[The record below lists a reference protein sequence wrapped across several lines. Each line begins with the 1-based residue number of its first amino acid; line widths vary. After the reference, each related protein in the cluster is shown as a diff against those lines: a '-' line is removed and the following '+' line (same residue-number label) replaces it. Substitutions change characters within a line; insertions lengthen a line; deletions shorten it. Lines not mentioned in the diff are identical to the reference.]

1 MNILRFADFLFDIIL
16 VFMTKIKSEY
26 SVIFIIA
33 IIFLFSFI
41 RDFYFYQNNFP
52 VSHKVGFIENLQSG
66 LEKQTSTVE
75 NHEFILALSTGK
87 RDFSQKFRHDLAVTG
102 TMHLV
107 AISAFHTGIMVLLF
121 GIFFKSLLFFV
132 PLRSYAK
139 NIIMFFL
146 KIAASAYYFF
156 ITGASIPTLR
166 SLAFILFFDFFMIF
180 GSFPHPVFV
189 FFCSLAA
196 VTLLIPGSMLSMSF
210 LMSALCVATVL
221 KIWRVLPKSLTISL
235 VCVSATVNYILLVVS
250 PALSGTFSVFSP
262 FVNFFVIPVVS
273 LSVPFVTLA
282 QFLIPFSESA
292 AHFMLKTADFLI
304 SPASF
309 LISFFAET
317 AEKTA
322 VPIVQVPVFI
332 KIIFAASF
340 FSALYFR
347 NKIKYFALTI
357 NILSLITFFFGIFS
371 TDDLKRSEQF
381 GGKAFCVK
389 ESVVSGRIFFDKYTK
404 NPNFNN
410 YFYTNIERFSAEC
423 GISKVLSVHF
433 PGKITEKQERALRKK
448 IRFKNAEFY
457 SRE

>member
-1 MNILRFADFLFDIIL
+1 
-16 VFMTKIKSEY
+16 MTKIKLIY
-26 SVIFIIA
+26 LVTFFISA
-33 IIFLFSFI
+33 VFSFSFA
-41 RDFYFYQNNFP
+41 RDFYFYQNDFP
-52 VSHKVGFIENLQSG
+52 KSYNVSFIENLQNR
-66 LEKQTSTVE
+66 LEKQAATVE
-75 NHEFILALSTGK
+75 NHEFISALAVGK

-121 GIFFKSLLFFV
+121 GFFFKTLLFFV
-132 PLRSYAK
+132 PLRPYIK

-146 KIAASAYYFF
+146 ETAASAYYFF

-166 SLAFILFFDFFMIF
+166 SLAFILFFDFFMIS
-180 GSFPHPVFV
+180 GSFPHPVFI

-196 VTLLIPGSMLSMSF
+196 VTLLIPGSSLSMSF

-221 KIWRVLPKSLTISL
+221 KLWRLLPKSLAISL

-250 PALSGTFSVFSP
+250 ADLSGTFSVLSP

-273 LSVPFVTLA
+273 LAVPFVTLA
-282 QFLIPFSESA
+282 QFFILFSETA
-292 AHFMLKTADFLI
+292 AHFMLKTADFII

-309 LISFFAET
+309 LVSYFSNL

-322 VPIVQVPVFI
+322 VPVVQVPLFI

-347 NKIKYFALTI
+347 NKIKYLSIIT
-357 NILSLITFFFGIFS
+357 NILAVIPFFFGIFS
-371 TDDLKRSEQF
+371 PDEIKRSDQF

-389 ESVVSGRIFFDKYTK
+389 ESVTSGRIFFDKYTK
-404 NPNFNN
+404 NPNFNT
-410 YFYTNIERFSAEC
+410 YFFTNIERFSAEC
-423 GISKVLSVHF
+423 GITKVRSVHF
-433 PGKITEKQERALRKK
+433 PKKITERQKKDLRKK
-448 IRFKNAEFY
+448 IRFKNAKFY

>member
-1 MNILRFADFLFDIIL
+1 MS
-16 VFMTKIKSEY
+16 KIKPIY
-26 SVIFIIA
+26 LGIFLIITIFI
-33 IIFLFSFI
+33 FSLV
-41 RDFYFYQNNFP
+41 RDICSNDSTYSYGSVF
-52 VSHKVGFIENLQSG
+52 VENLQRR
-66 LEKQTSTVE
+66 LEKQTATVE
-75 NHEFILALSTGK
+75 NHEFILALAIGK

-132 PLRSYAK
+132 PFRPYTK

-180 GSFPHPVFV
+180 GSFPHPVFI

-196 VTLLIPGSMLSMSF
+196 VALLIPGSSISMSF

-221 KIWRVLPKSLTISL
+221 KLWRLLPKSLAISL
-235 VCVSATVNYILLVVS
+235 ICVSATVNYILLVVS
-250 PALSGTFSVFSP
+250 ADLSGTFSVFAP

-273 LSVPFVTLA
+273 LAVPFVTLA
-282 QFLIPFSESA
+282 QFFIPFSETA
-292 AHFMLKTADFLI
+292 ACFMLKTADFLI

-309 LISFFAET
+309 FVSFFADL
-317 AEKTA
+317 AERTA
-322 VPIVQVPVFI
+322 VPVVQVPVFI

-340 FSALYFR
+340 FSALYFS
-347 NKIKYFALTI
+347 NKIKHISLFI
-357 NILSLITFFFGIFS
+357 NILSLIPFFFGIFS
-371 TDDLKRSEQF
+371 PDEVKRSDQF

-389 ESVVSGRIFFDKYTK
+389 ESVTSGRIFFDKYSK
-404 NPNFNN
+404 NPNFNT
-410 YFYTNIERFSAEC
+410 YFLTNIERFPAEC
-423 GISKVLSVHF
+423 GITKVLSVHF
-433 PGKITEKQERALRKK
+433 PDRITEKQKKALRKK
-448 IRFKNAEFY
+448 IRFKNAKFY
-457 SRE
+457 SRD

>member
-1 MNILRFADFLFDIIL
+1 MIFTFSLVRDIYSNNSTYSYRP
-16 VFMTKIKSEY
+16 VF
-26 SVIFIIA
+26 V
-33 IIFLFSFI
+33 
-41 RDFYFYQNNFP
+41 
-52 VSHKVGFIENLQSG
+52 ENLQHR
-66 LEKQTSTVE
+66 LEKQTATVE
-75 NHEFILALSTGK
+75 NHEFILALAIGK

-132 PLRSYAK
+132 PFRPYTK

-180 GSFPHPVFV
+180 GSFPHPVFI

-196 VTLLIPGSMLSMSF
+196 VALLIPESSISMSF

-221 KIWRVLPKSLTISL
+221 KLWRLLPKSLAISL
-235 VCVSATVNYILLVVS
+235 ICVSATVNYILLVVS
-250 PALSGTFSVFSP
+250 ADLSGTFSVFAP

-273 LSVPFVTLA
+273 LAVPFVTLA
-282 QFLIPFSESA
+282 QFFIPFSETA

-309 LISFFAET
+309 FVSFFAGL

-322 VPIVQVPVFI
+322 VPVVQVPVFI

-340 FSALYFR
+340 FLSLYFR
-347 NKIKYFALTI
+347 NKIKYLSLFI
-357 NILSLITFFFGIFS
+357 NILSLIPFFFGIFS
-371 TDDLKRSEQF
+371 TDEIKRSDQF

-389 ESVVSGRIFFDKYTK
+389 ESVTSGRIFFDKYSK
-404 NPNFNN
+404 NPNFNT
-410 YFYTNIERFSAEC
+410 YFLTNIERFSAEC
-423 GISKVLSVHF
+423 GITKVLSVHF
-433 PGKITEKQERALRKK
+433 PDRITEKQKKALRKK
-448 IRFKNAEFY
+448 IRFKNAKFY
-457 SRE
+457 SRD

>member
-1 MNILRFADFLFDIIL
+1 MK
-16 VFMTKIKSEY
+16 KIKFIHFTIFLII
-26 SVIFIIA
+26 SV
-33 IIFLFSFI
+33 FLFSFI
-41 RDFYFYQNNFP
+41 RDIYFYKNSFP
-52 VSHKVGFIENLQSG
+52 KSYNVKFIENLQSR
-66 LEKQTSTVE
+66 LEKQGGNLK

-107 AISAFHTGIMVLLF
+107 AISAFHTGIMVF
-121 GIFFKSLLFFV
+121 IFSIFFKSLLFFV
-132 PLRSYAK
+132 PTRPYIK

-166 SLAFILFFDFFMIF
+166 SLAFILFFDFFMIS
-180 GSFPHPVFV
+180 GTFPHPVFI
-189 FFCSLAA
+189 FFSSLAA
-196 VTLLIPGSMLSMSF
+196 VTLLIPGSSLSMSF

-221 KIWRVLPKSLTISL
+221 KLWRVMPKSLAISL
-235 VCVSATVNYILLVVS
+235 ICVSATINYILLVVS
-250 PALSGTFSVFSP
+250 AALSGTFSVLAP
-262 FVNFFVIPVVS
+262 FVNFFVIPIVS
-273 LSVPFVTLA
+273 LSVPFVTMA
-282 QFLIPFSESA
+282 QFLIPFSCIA

-309 LISFFAET
+309 LISFFAGL

-322 VPIVQVPVFI
+322 VPVVQVPVFV

-340 FSALYFR
+340 FSALYFSSR
-347 NKIKYFALTI
+347 IKHLSLVV
-357 NILSLITFFFGIFS
+357 NILLLILFFFGIFS
-371 TDDLKRSEQF
+371 TDEIKRSEQF
-381 GGKAFCVK
+381 NGKAFCVK
-389 ESVVSGRIFFDKYTK
+389 ESVTSGRIFFDKYVK

-410 YFYTNIERFSAEC
+410 YFLTNIERFSAEC
-423 GISKVLSVHF
+423 GITKVLSVHF
-433 PGKITEKQERALRKK
+433 PNKITEKQKKALRKK

>member
-1 MNILRFADFLFDIIL
+1 MKMKLIHIITFLTI
-16 VFMTKIKSEY
+16 
-26 SVIFIIA
+26 SV
-33 IIFLFSFI
+33 FSFSLI
-41 RDFYFYQNNFP
+41 RDIYFYQDNLPKQYRVN
-52 VSHKVGFIENLQSG
+52 FIENLQNR
-66 LEKQTSTVE
+66 LEKQAATVE
-75 NHEFILALSTGK
+75 NHEFISALAIGK
-87 RDFSQKFRHDLAVTG
+87 RNFSQKFRHDLSVTG

-121 GIFFKSLLFFV
+121 GIFFKTLLFFL
-132 PLRSYAK
+132 PTRPYIK
-139 NIIMFFL
+139 NIIIFFL

-166 SLAFILFFDFFMIF
+166 SLAFVLFFDFFMIF
-180 GSFPHPVFV
+180 GSFPNPVFI

-196 VTLLIPGSMLSMSF
+196 VALLIPGSSLSMSF

-221 KIWRVLPKSLTISL
+221 KIWRVLPKSLAVSL

-250 PALSGTFSVFSP
+250 ADLSGTFSVFAP

-273 LSVPFVTLA
+273 LAVPFVTLA
-282 QFLIPFSESA
+282 QFFIPFSETA
-292 AHFMLKTADFLI
+292 AHFMLKTADFII

-309 LISFFAET
+309 FVSFFAGL

-322 VPIVQVPVFI
+322 VPIVQTPVFI

-347 NKIKYFALTI
+347 NKIKYLSLTI
-357 NILSLITFFFGIFS
+357 NILSLIPFFFGIFS
-371 TDDLKRSEQF
+371 TDEIKRSDKF

-389 ESVVSGRIFFDKYTK
+389 ESVTSGRIFFDKYAK
-404 NPNFNN
+404 NPIFNN
-410 YFYTNIERFSAEC
+410 YFLTNIERFSAEC
-423 GISKVLSVHF
+423 GITQVLSVHF
-433 PGKITEKQERALRKK
+433 PDKITEKQKKALRKK
-448 IRFKNAEFY
+448 IRFKNAKFY

>member
-1 MNILRFADFLFDIIL
+1 MIFTFSLVRDIYSNNSTYSYGP
-16 VFMTKIKSEY
+16 VF
-26 SVIFIIA
+26 V
-33 IIFLFSFI
+33 
-41 RDFYFYQNNFP
+41 
-52 VSHKVGFIENLQSG
+52 ENLQHR
-66 LEKQTSTVE
+66 LEKQTATVE
-75 NHEFILALSTGK
+75 NHEFILALAIGK

-132 PLRSYAK
+132 PFRPYTK

-180 GSFPHPVFV
+180 GSFPHPVFI

-196 VTLLIPGSMLSMSF
+196 VALLIPGSSISMSF

-221 KIWRVLPKSLTISL
+221 KLWRLLPKSLAISL
-235 VCVSATVNYILLVVS
+235 ICVSATVNYILLVVS
-250 PALSGTFSVFSP
+250 ADLSGTFSVFAP

-273 LSVPFVTLA
+273 LAVPFVTLA
-282 QFLIPFSESA
+282 QFFIPFSETA

-309 LISFFAET
+309 FVSFFAGL

-322 VPIVQVPVFI
+322 VPVVQVPVFI

-340 FSALYFR
+340 FSSLYFR
-347 NKIKYFALTI
+347 NKIKHLSLFI
-357 NILSLITFFFGIFS
+357 NILSLIPFFFGIFS
-371 TDDLKRSEQF
+371 TDEIKRSDQF

-389 ESVVSGRIFFDKYTK
+389 ENVTSGRIFFDKYSK
-404 NPNFNN
+404 NPNFNT
-410 YFYTNIERFSAEC
+410 YFLTNIERFSAEC
-423 GISKVLSVHF
+423 GITNVLSVHF
-433 PGKITEKQERALRKK
+433 PDRITEKQKKALRKK
-448 IRFKNAEFY
+448 IRFKNAKFY
-457 SRE
+457 SRD

>member
-1 MNILRFADFLFDIIL
+1 MK
-16 VFMTKIKSEY
+16 KIKLIHFTIFLII
-26 SVIFIIA
+26 SV
-33 IIFLFSFI
+33 FLFSFI
-41 RDFYFYQNNFP
+41 RDIYFYKNSFP
-52 VSHKVGFIENLQSG
+52 KSYNVKFIENLQSR
-66 LEKQTSTVE
+66 LEKQGGNLK

-107 AISAFHTGIMVLLF
+107 AISAFHTGIMVF
-121 GIFFKSLLFFV
+121 IFSIFFKSLLFFV
-132 PLRSYAK
+132 PTRPYIK

-166 SLAFILFFDFFMIF
+166 SLAFILFFDFFMIS
-180 GSFPHPVFV
+180 GTFPHPVFI
-189 FFCSLAA
+189 FFSSLAA
-196 VTLLIPGSMLSMSF
+196 VTLLIPGSSLSMSF

-221 KIWRVLPKSLTISL
+221 KLWRVMPKSLAISL
-235 VCVSATVNYILLVVS
+235 ICVSATINYILLVVS
-250 PALSGTFSVFSP
+250 AALSGTFSVLAP
-262 FVNFFVIPVVS
+262 FVNFFVIPIVS
-273 LSVPFVTLA
+273 LSVPFVTMA
-282 QFLIPFSESA
+282 QFLIPFSCIA

-309 LISFFAET
+309 FVSFFAGL

-322 VPIVQVPVFI
+322 VPVVQVPVFI

-347 NKIKYFALTI
+347 NKIKHLSLII
-357 NILSLITFFFGIFS
+357 NILSLIPFFFGIFS
-371 TDDLKRSEQF
+371 TDEIKRSEQF
-381 GGKAFCVK
+381 NGKAFCVK
-389 ESVVSGRIFFDKYTK
+389 ESVTSGKIFFDKYVK

-410 YFYTNIERFSAEC
+410 YFLTNIERFSAEC
-423 GISKVLSVHF
+423 GITKVLSVHF
-433 PGKITEKQERALRKK
+433 PDKITEKQKKALRKK

>member
-1 MNILRFADFLFDIIL
+1 MS
-16 VFMTKIKSEY
+16 KIKPIY
-26 SVIFIIA
+26 LGIFLIITIFI
-33 IIFLFSFI
+33 FSLV
-41 RDFYFYQNNFP
+41 RDICSNDSTYSYGSVF
-52 VSHKVGFIENLQSG
+52 VENLQRR
-66 LEKQTSTVE
+66 LEKQTATVE
-75 NHEFILALSTGK
+75 NHEFILALAIGK

-132 PLRSYAK
+132 PFRPYTK

-180 GSFPHPVFV
+180 GSFPHPVFI

-196 VTLLIPGSMLSMSF
+196 VTLLIPGSSLSMSF

-221 KIWRVLPKSLTISL
+221 KLWRLLPKSLAISL
-235 VCVSATVNYILLVVS
+235 ICVSATVNYILLVVS
-250 PALSGTFSVFSP
+250 ADLSGTFSVFAP

-273 LSVPFVTLA
+273 LAVPFVTLA
-282 QFLIPFSESA
+282 QFFIPFSETA
-292 AHFMLKTADFLI
+292 ACFMLKTADFLI

-309 LISFFAET
+309 FVSFFADL
-317 AEKTA
+317 AERTA
-322 VPIVQVPVFI
+322 VPVVQVPVFI

-340 FSALYFR
+340 FSALYFS
-347 NKIKYFALTI
+347 NKIKHISLFI
-357 NILSLITFFFGIFS
+357 NILSLIPFFFGIFS
-371 TDDLKRSEQF
+371 PDEVKRSDQF

-389 ESVVSGRIFFDKYTK
+389 ESVTSGRIFFDKYSK
-404 NPNFNN
+404 NPNFNT
-410 YFYTNIERFSAEC
+410 YFLTNIERFPAEC
-423 GISKVLSVHF
+423 GITKVLSVHF
-433 PGKITEKQERALRKK
+433 PDRITEKQKKALRKK
-448 IRFKNAEFY
+448 IRFKNAKFY
-457 SRE
+457 SRD

>member
-1 MNILRFADFLFDIIL
+1 ML
-16 VFMTKIKSEY
+16 KIKPESFT
-26 SVIFIIA
+26 IFLIIA
-33 IIFLFSFI
+33 IFLLSFI
-41 RDFYFYQNNFP
+41 RDFYFSDSTSFSTP
-52 VSHKVGFIENLQSG
+52 AFVENLQNR
-66 LEKQTSTVE
+66 LEKKAANIE
-75 NHEFILALSTGK
+75 NHEFILALAIGK

-121 GIFFKSLLFFV
+121 SIVFRSLLFFV
-132 PLRSYAK
+132 PLRPYIK
-139 NIIMFFL
+139 NIIIFFL
-146 KIAASAYYFF
+146 KIAASSYYFF

-180 GSFPHPVFV
+180 GSFPHPVFI

-196 VTLLIPGSMLSMSF
+196 VTLLIPGSSLSMSF

-221 KIWRVLPKSLTISL
+221 KLWRLLPKSLTISL
-235 VCVSATVNYILLVVS
+235 ICVSATVNWILLVVS
-250 PALSGTFSVFSP
+250 PSLSGTFSVLSP

-282 QFLIPFSESA
+282 QFLIPFSETA

-309 LISFFAET
+309 FVSFFADL

-322 VPIVQVPVFI
+322 VPVVQVPVFV

-340 FSALYFR
+340 FAALYFE
-347 NKIKYFALTI
+347 NKIKHLSLAI
-357 NILSLITFFFGIFS
+357 NILAVIPFFFGIFS
-371 TDDLKRSEQF
+371 TDELTRSEQF
-381 GGKAFCVK
+381 NGKAFCVK
-389 ESVVSGRIFFDKYTK
+389 EDFNSGRIFFDKYAR
-404 NPNFNN
+404 NPAFNN
-410 YFYTNIERFSAEC
+410 YFYSNIERFSAQC
-423 GISKVLSVHF
+423 GITKVLSVHF
-433 PGKITEKQERALRKK
+433 PDRITEKQKKALRKK
-448 IRFKNAEFY
+448 IRFKNAKFY